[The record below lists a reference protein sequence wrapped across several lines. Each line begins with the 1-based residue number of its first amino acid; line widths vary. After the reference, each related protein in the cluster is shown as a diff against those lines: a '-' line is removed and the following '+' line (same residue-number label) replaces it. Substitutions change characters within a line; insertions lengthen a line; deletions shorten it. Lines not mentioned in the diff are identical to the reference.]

1 MLVCLV
7 LTVFISKTP
16 HRLRMVFGRHGNFF
30 LRKMSFHATGRCL
43 HLRCNVS
50 PPGFH
55 DTFVDKRWMLLL
67 LLFVLNTYLLTFI

>member
-30 LRKMSFHATGRCL
+30 LRKMSFHATGRKAVFVYISDVMY
-43 HLRCNVS
+43 R
-50 PPGFH
+50 PRGF
-55 DTFVDKRWMLLL
+55 MILL
-67 LLFVLNTYLLTFI
+67 